1 MTTLVLG
8 YGNPDRQDD
17 GVAWHVLRE
26 LMKLYGH
33 SIPDSLDIETLDPK
47 NDIFFYYQL
56 QLLPELADEL
66 NKYDRAVF
74 IDAHTGAIPND
85 IEIATIKPSFQ
96 SSPLTHH
103 LTVNSLLYIA
113 QTINPKIPETILVSI
128 RGYEFKFSQQLSQ
141 KTKELV
147 PIAVDRIHQWLQKA
161 N

>member
-26 LMKLYGH
+26 LMKLYGA
-33 SIPDSLDIETLDPK
+33 SIPDSLDIETLDPS
-47 NDIFFYYQL
+47 NDIFFNYQL

-85 IEIATIKPSFQ
+85 IEIATISPSFQ

-103 LTVNSLLYIA
+103 LTINSLLYIA